1 MNKPVPLFFILLRAR
16 GRQAL
21 PFEALFVLKGYLSLS
36 YLKLLTCAKECGKL
50 HIVSND

>member
-1 MNKPVPLFFILLRAR
+1 MNKPVPLFFILLIERAGGKR
-16 GRQAL
+16 RL
-21 PFEALFVLKGYLSLS
+21 LKRCSYKGIFIS